1 MVVIANEKIITPKWQ
16 FTVALPEKSNLVF
29 TFFFFWIT
37 HWCKNKKLEEW
48 LPNSAKRKK
57 EIESDTWKSFPSSDS
72 KMRALIFTYF
82 HAYWSSK
89 GYSEVFLIHN
99 RKLCHFNWPIISYI
113 YINVLRISN
122 EITVNKISKFCFS
135 IDSFP
140 LIGHSMCTLKQFV
153 SRLFLSRAR

>member
-1 MVVIANEKIITPKWQ
+1 MITCSLRASHTGIQNKEMLSVVILYFTLWSWPALLPPYLPSFFCSLSRKTVVIANEKIITPKWQ

-48 LPNSAKRKK
+48 LPNSAKRRK

-99 RKLCHFNWPIISYI
+99 RKLCHFNWPIIS
-113 YINVLRISN
+113 
-122 EITVNKISKFCFS
+122 
-135 IDSFP
+135 
-140 LIGHSMCTLKQFV
+140 
-153 SRLFLSRAR
+153 